1 MFSTE
6 SIPKRLKV
14 PFPRKWLVLKQCHL
28 LKRNAPFFQGTLR
41 PLNESVCWK
50 MCSCQLILLWFT
62 YAREKCKVWMC
73 FSFLY
78 LWLMQH
84 FTTESET
91 VLLVLFSR
99 CFWRDSC
106 QEVFEFKTRVVLF
119 FWSKVASFSRGKLQ
133 KLKFSLKGITHSVAA
148 TPS

>member
-50 MCSCQLILLWFT
+50 KCSCQLILLWFT
-62 YAREKCKVWMC
+62 LREKNARFECVFLFFTFDWCNISPQNLRQFYLSCCQDVFEVTLVRKFLSSRLKYYC
-73 FSFLY
+73 FLFLG
-78 LWLMQH
+78 
-84 FTTESET
+84 
-91 VLLVLFSR
+91 FSR
-99 CFWRDSC
+99 R
-106 QEVFEFKTRVVLF
+106 
-119 FWSKVASFSRGKLQ
+119 KLQ
-133 KLKFSLKGITHSVAA
+133 NLKVSLKGIAHSVTA